1 MGKRQAIHHRI
12 NHMALYERHTQPI
25 REAYRQEPQKQPMA
39 KLHVIKDLRSDPLDK
54 RKKVCYTVCSLVDL
68 VVCSLGG
75 VAPPFAL

>member
-25 REAYRQEPQKQPMA
+25 REAYRQEHQKQPMD

-54 RKKVCYTVCSLVDL
+54 R
-68 VVCSLGG
+68 
-75 VAPPFAL
+75 